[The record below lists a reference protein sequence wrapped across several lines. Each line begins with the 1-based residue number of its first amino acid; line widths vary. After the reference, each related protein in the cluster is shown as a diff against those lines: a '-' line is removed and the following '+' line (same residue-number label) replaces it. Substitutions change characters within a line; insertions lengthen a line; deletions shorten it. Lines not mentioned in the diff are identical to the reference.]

1 MKSMHQ
7 SLYDHNS
14 TSKLKKR
21 IESTGSLQTTAS
33 CCHCQRKGGGDVGN
47 INFEEL
53 YTMYSRKMHYIAFCI
68 IRDRHIA
75 EDIVQEAFIKAF
87 KKSESIE
94 DTSKIGAWLAAIT
107 ARTAID
113 FFRGDKRRFW
123 VSADL
128 AFIDHIQQSSIQLTT
143 EDQVEIRLFK
153 EELNS
158 IVSHLSS
165 EYREVLVLR
174 LQYGLKE
181 KEIASV
187 LQLKSATVK
196 TRLHRARKQ
205 LKQTFL
211 AQYTA

>member
-1 MKSMHQ
+1 
-7 SLYDHNS
+7 
-14 TSKLKKR
+14 
-21 IESTGSLQTTAS
+21 
-33 CCHCQRKGGGDVGN
+33 VGN
-47 INFEEL
+47 IDFEEL
-53 YTMYSRKMHYIAFCI
+53 YTMYSRKMNYIAFCI

-87 KKSESIE
+87 KKAGSIE
-94 DTSKIGAWLAAIT
+94 DTCKIGAWLSAIT

-113 FFRGDKRRFW
+113 FLRSQKRRSW

-128 AFIDHIQQSSIQLTT
+128 AFMDHVQQCSAHLTT
-143 EDQVEIRLFK
+143 EEEVEIRLFK
-153 EELNS
+153 EEVS
-158 IVSHLSS
+158 SSVSHLSY

-211 AQYTA
+211 EKSTA